1 MCLSEGRR
9 DKVDEYSRII
19 IEEYCMNHNSAKSK
33 RLYKLMQK
41 SYDINAEFTEGDG
54 LFIEKV
60 IAQEENH
67 QLKKAFEDL
76 NGFMFGW

>member
-1 MCLSEGRR
+1 M
-9 DKVDEYSRII
+9 DEYSRII

-33 RLYKLMQK
+33 RLYNLVQK

-60 IAQEENH
+60 IA
-67 QLKKAFEDL
+67 
-76 NGFMFGW
+76 

>member
-33 RLYKLMQK
+33 RLYKLVQK
-41 SYDINAEFTEGDG
+41 SYDINAEFAVGDG
-54 LFIEKV
+54 LLIEKV

-67 QLKKAFEDL
+67 QLKKVFKD
-76 NGFMFGW
+76 

>member
-1 MCLSEGRR
+1 
-9 DKVDEYSRII
+9 
-19 IEEYCMNHNSAKSK
+19 MNHNSAKSK
-33 RLYKLMQK
+33 RLYKLVQK

-60 IAQEENH
+60 IAQEEDA

>member
-33 RLYKLMQK
+33 RLYNLVQK
-41 SYDINAEFTEGDG
+41 SYDINAEFTEGEG
-54 LFIEKV
+54 L
-60 IAQEENH
+60 
-67 QLKKAFEDL
+67 
-76 NGFMFGW
+76 

>member
-9 DKVDEYSRII
+9 DKVDEYSSNIND
-19 IEEYCMNHNSAKSK
+19 EYCMNHNSAKSK
-33 RLYKLMQK
+33 RQYNLVQK

-54 LFIEKV
+54 FFIEKV
-60 IAQEENH
+60 VAQEENNR
-67 QLKKAFEDL
+67 LKKAFEDL